1 MTPIATAID
10 DIRLRVA
17 ELNQAIADYQS
28 EGLQF
33 VLVTDPAYPLALQV
47 PTERQQPADA

>member
-1 MTPIATAID
+1 MTPIAIAVA
-10 DIRLRVA
+10 DILRRVA

-33 VLVTDPAYPLALQV
+33 VLVTDPAYPLAVQE
-47 PTERQQPADA
+47 PTERQLPAHA